1 MMLTIHSM
9 NLRATPPLVGPGE
22 KIAGSRLRPCLTVLP
37 WLPLAARW
45 HWCSL
50 THARTDARHRS
61 TLRNLSLSIEGM
73 KWD

>member
-37 WLPLAARW
+37 WLLLAASW
-45 HWCSL
+45 HWCTGALSRMRAPTL
-50 THARTDARHRS
+50 ATARLSVISHFRS
-61 TLRNLSLSIEGM
+61 KE
-73 KWD
+73 